1 MMKIMRWDLME
12 IVGLCLACS
21 HLLFLVLLVTW
32 FSLNKPESWAQ
43 FKTRLHTALRGK
55 RKPLTAQDLRRTRVL

>member
-1 MMKIMRWDLME
+1 MRWDLME

-32 FSLNKPESWAQ
+32 FSLNKPESWSQ
-43 FKTRLHTALRGK
+43 FKTRLHHALPGK
-55 RKPLTAQDLRRTRVL
+55 HKPASGAALRRTRVL

>member
-1 MMKIMRWDLME
+1 MA
-12 IVGLCLACS
+12 IVGFCLAAS

-43 FKTRLHTALRGK
+43 VKTRMRAALRGK
-55 RKPLTAQDLRRTRVL
+55 PRRNSRAMPTPPLRRPKTL